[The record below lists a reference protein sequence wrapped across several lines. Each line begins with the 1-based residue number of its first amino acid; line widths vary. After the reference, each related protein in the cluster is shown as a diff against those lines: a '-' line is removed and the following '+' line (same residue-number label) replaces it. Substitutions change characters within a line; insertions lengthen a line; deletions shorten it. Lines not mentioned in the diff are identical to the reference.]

1 MAFVA
6 VVPAVGSAV
15 AAGVGAVG
23 AGLGAA
29 ASGIGGALASGAGA
43 IGSGLGAL
51 GGAVSSIPVIGSTLG
66 GAIGGLGSGIGALGS
81 GLGGSIGAL
90 GAGNLGGAV
99 SSLGSGLLG
108 AGSNLIGGVGGSLY
122 GGADQLLGGLLPN
135 IGGVGISPAQGYLG
149 NLFPNAVGQNP
160 LFGGRAMQDA
170 HINAFNAAKGNMA
183 HVDAFNAYK
192 SGGGGLYSGVDRI
205 LGGILPGGQPIEHG
219 YLGKGLGVLN
229 KVGNVAGTLNTVR
242 NIFDPPGAAPGVY
255 GDAVVP
261 RPTGEAARP
270 IILGGGQTPVNQSLN
285 LTGQPTAMIA
295 APQVGAG
302 VGMPGGYR
310 DEISELVEDIIE
322 GKENDDDSR
331 QSDSLRGTYGGRT
344 TSLA

>member
-15 AAGVGAVG
+15 VGGLGAVG

-29 ASGIGGALASGAGA
+29 ASGIGGALATGAGA

-51 GGAVSSIPVIGSTLG
+51 GGAVSGIPVIGGTLG
-66 GAIGGLGSGIGALGS
+66 GALGGLGSGIGALGS

-135 IGGVGISPAQGYLG
+135 IGSVGITPAQGYLG
-149 NLFPNAVGQNP
+149 NLFPSAVGQNP

-170 HINAFNAAKGNMA
+170 HIQAFNAAKGNMA
-183 HVDAFNAYK
+183 HIDAYNAAQ
-192 SGGGGLYSGVDRI
+192 GGMGGM
-205 LGGILPGGQPIEHG
+205 
-219 YLGKGLGVLN
+219 LGKGLGALG
-229 KVGNVAGTLNTVR
+229 KVGNAAGAINAAR
-242 NIFDPPGAAPGVY
+242 NIFDPPQAPAAGVY
-255 GDAVVP
+255 GNGVAM
-261 RPTGEAARP
+261 RPDIPSQKP
-270 IILGGGQTPVNQSLN
+270 IILGGGSTPMNQSVQLAQPGAYAPIPALSWENNGNLN
-285 LTGQPTAMIA
+285 IPLDHPDLHPDLKRIGQEILDEQEEKKRAQRASLDRITGGNASSMQ
-295 APQVGAG
+295 
-302 VGMPGGYR
+302 
-310 DEISELVEDIIE
+310 
-322 GKENDDDSR
+322 
-331 QSDSLRGTYGGRT
+331 
-344 TSLA
+344 

>member
-6 VVPAVGSAV
+6 VVPAVGGAI
-15 AAGVGAVG
+15 ATGIGAVG

-29 ASGIGGALASGAGA
+29 ASGIGGALATGAGA

-51 GGAVSSIPVIGSTLG
+51 GGAVSGIPVIGGTLG

-90 GAGNLGGAV
+90 GAGNIGGAV

-122 GGADQLLGGLLPN
+122 GGADQLLGGMLPN
-135 IGGVGISPAQGYLG
+135 IGSVGITPAQGYLG

-160 LFGGRAMQDA
+160 MFGGAAMQDA
-170 HINAFNAAKGNMA
+170 HIQAFNAAKGNMA
-183 HVDAFNAYK
+183 HIDAYNAAQ
-192 SGGGGLYSGVDRI
+192 GGGM
-205 LGGILPGGQPIEHG
+205 GGM
-219 YLGKGLGVLN
+219 LGKGLGALG
-229 KVGNVAGTLNTVR
+229 KVGQAAGAINAAR
-242 NIFDPPGAAPGVY
+242 NIFSPPQAPAAGVY
-255 GDAVVP
+255 GNGVGM
-261 RPTGEAARP
+261 RPDIPAQKP
-270 IILGGGQTPVNQSLN
+270 IILGGGQTPTNQSLN
-285 LTGQPTAMIA
+285 LTGQQPTAMISTA
-295 APQVGAG
+295 VG
-302 VGMPGGYR
+302 PGTVPGAYQ
-310 DEISELVEDIIE
+310 DEIRTLIDDLIED
-322 GKENDDDSR
+322 KDNDDNSR

>member
-15 AAGVGAVG
+15 MAGVGAVG

-29 ASGIGGALASGAGA
+29 ASGIGGALATGAGA
-43 IGSGLGAL
+43 LGSGLGAL

-122 GGADQLLGGLLPN
+122 GGADQLLGGMLPN
-135 IGGVGISPAQGYLG
+135 IGSVGITPAQGYLG

-160 LFGGRAMQDA
+160 MFGGRAMQDA
-170 HINAFNAAKGNMA
+170 HIQAFNAAKGNMA
-183 HVDAFNAYK
+183 HIDAYNAAQ
-192 SGGGGLYSGVDRI
+192 
-205 LGGILPGGQPIEHG
+205 GGIGGV
-219 YLGKGLGVLN
+219 LGKGLGALG
-229 KVGNVAGTLNTVR
+229 KVGNAAGALNAAR
-242 NIFDPPGAAPGVY
+242 NIFSPPQAPAAGVY
-255 GDAVVP
+255 GNGVGM
-261 RPTGEAARP
+261 RPDIPAQKP
-270 IILGGGQTPVNQSLN
+270 IIYGGGQTPVNQQLN

-295 APQVGAG
+295 TPQMGAG
-302 VGMPGGYR
+302 LGMPGYR
-310 DEISELVEDIIE
+310 DEISELVEDIME